1 VKIGFLN
8 LWIVLRAPLDDL
20 PNHIYRP
27 ATNSPFSLP
36 MLPVKFDL
44 VCPAAIT
51 VSARRSG
58 GGAYEQA
65 SFFSSLLVVV
75 ERQRSCPNSLLS
87 RKDHPG
93 YRGHPTGKPL
103 RPLGP
108 PHRRPYGKAYS
119 GQSRV
124 HCSEYARCRSRG
136 SCQPSLFDGQ
146 TRWSNSDRFY
156 HPFSIPQP
164 AHREIGNPVRLG
176 QIYLDRFAGNRR
188 FADSPYKTIEDVRT
202 AKEPPKCGATGVTGP
217 DSYLPKLLQD
227 TVGAKFTIVTGYPGG
242 QDIDLAVERGEIH
255 CRAFTIEAFF
265 GREPYHTWRKKS
277 FVRHLFQTGQ
287 KRDPR
292 LPDTPTVAELMDQ
305 YKTNEAGRR
314 LSRVLLAAGDMGR
327 PMLGPPGIPTDR
339 LKILREAFGKTM
351 NDSQFQEEVKK
362 RNYEFQPVTGEDLE
376 RMAKEVT
383 SQSPEVID
391 RLKKVLGN

>member
-1 VKIGFLN
+1 MKRIIPSLLCLCLLLWSVNAHAQAPFYQGKTIRVIVGTPPGNLYDLWARLIVAHMGKHIPGNPEFIVQNMPGAGHVVAANHLYTMVKPDGLTLIGSIIPSLYLN
-8 LWIVLRAPLDDL
+8 QLIGRSEIQFDWAKYTWIGS
-20 PNHIYRP
+20 P
-27 ATNSPFSLP
+27 ATGDSQLY
-36 MLPVKFDL
+36 M
-44 VCPAAIT
+44 
-51 VSARRSG
+51 R
-58 GGAYEQA
+58 
-65 SFFSSLLVVV
+65 
-75 ERQRSCPNSLLS
+75 
-87 RKDHPG
+87 
-93 YRGHPTGKPL
+93 
-103 RPLGP
+103 
-108 PHRRPYGKAYS
+108 
-119 GQSRV
+119 
-124 HCSEYARCRSRG
+124 
-136 SCQPSLFDGQ
+136 
-146 TRWSNSDRFY
+146 
-156 HPFSIPQP
+156 
-164 AHREIGNPVRLG
+164 
-176 QIYLDRFAGNRR
+176 
-188 FADSPYKTIEDVRT
+188 ADSAYKTIEDVRT

-265 GREPYHTWRKKS
+265 GREPYHTWRKKG

-327 PMLGPPGIPTDR
+327 PMLGPPGMPADR

-351 NDSQFQEEVKK
+351 NDPQFQEEVKK
-362 RNYEFQPVTGEDLE
+362 RNYEFQPVTGEELE

-383 SQSPEVID
+383 TQPPEIID